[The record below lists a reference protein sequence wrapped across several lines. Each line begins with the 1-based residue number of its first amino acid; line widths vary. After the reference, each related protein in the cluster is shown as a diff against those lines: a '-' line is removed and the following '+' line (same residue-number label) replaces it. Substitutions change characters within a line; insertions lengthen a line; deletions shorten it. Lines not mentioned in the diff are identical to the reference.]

1 MAESKKHHFVPQ
13 SILRRFTR
21 PDSPESLYVYDKQ
34 LDAVRASSV
43 LSAGMENGFNTV
55 IVDGERV
62 NFEAEFSDPDGAMAG
77 VQKRL
82 VAARTIVALDA
93 ADRLVLADTAAVQLL
108 RTKMFRTTIRSVT
121 GELLANFAR
130 AGIVECEP
138 TVMDE
143 QAARAMARNALH
155 EREDQRD
162 LLATK
167 DLLLIEPE
175 SGTSFWISDNPV
187 VRYNQQPY
195 GETGLSSPGV
205 EVYWPIAADLAL
217 GFMCPTFR
225 RRVED
230 GFALGDALDE
240 PVRTQCANL
249 RAAFANGT
257 PTTLGRGGTVGFL
270 NELQVRSS
278 SRFIYSR
285 DDDFSLARK
294 ILSADPTLRSVDS
307 MVAVGRIGE
316 GPAPRANMPPGM
328 LLVVYGREDH
338 HMVPLISYEDA
349 QWGFDAT
356 FEHEAHLNMLMADQP
371 WREVRIFKDGAE
383 RRGMREIKVTA
394 ERGAELQR
402 ISVRHSI
409 MLPEIGD

>member
-21 PDSPESLYVYDKQ
+21 VDAPDSLYVYDKQ
-34 LDAVRASSV
+34 RDAVHPSSV

-55 IVDGERV
+55 VVEGERI
-62 NFEAEFSDPDGAMAG
+62 NFEAEFNDPDGAMAV

-82 VAARTIVALDA
+82 AAARTIAALDA
-93 ADRLVLADTAAVQLL
+93 ADQLVLADTAAVQLL
-108 RTKMFRTTIRSVT
+108 RTKMVRTTMRSVS
-121 GELLANFAR
+121 GAFLSELAR
-130 AGIVECEP
+130 VGFIEGEP
-138 TVMDE
+138 TAMDE
-143 QAARAMARNALH
+143 QAARAMARSALH
-155 EREDQRD
+155 ERERERD
-162 LLATK
+162 ILATK

-175 SGTSFWISDNPV
+175 PGTSFWISDNPV

-195 GETGLSSPGV
+195 GETGLSSPGI

-225 RRVED
+225 RRVEE
-230 GFALGDALDE
+230 GAALGDAIDE
-240 PVRTQCANL
+240 PMRTQCANVQT
-249 RAAFANGT
+249 AFANGT
-257 PTTLGRGGTVGFL
+257 PTTLGRGGTAAFL

-294 ILSADPTLRSVDS
+294 ILAADPTLRSIDS
-307 MVAVGRIGE
+307 MVTVGRIGE
-316 GPAPRANMPPGM
+316 GLPPRTNMPRG
-328 LLVVYGREDH
+328 LQLVVYGRDDH
-338 HMVPLISYEDA
+338 HMVPLTSYKDA

-356 FEHEAHLNMLMADQP
+356 FEHAAHLDMLMADQP
-371 WREVRIFKDGAE
+371 WREVRIFEDGME

-394 ERGAELQR
+394 QRGTKRQR
-402 ISVRHSI
+402 ISVRNLI
-409 MLPEIGD
+409 VLPGIDN